1 MSAAAGARQVE
12 LDRVLD
18 AQHVTGEVSDELFA
32 VVDLLESEPSL
43 RRALT
48 DPSTPD
54 ASRRA
59 LAADVLG
66 GRVSRATVEVV
77 GAAASLRWGG
87 PSGMVAALERQGVRA
102 LLGMAQATGELDTVE
117 EELFRFSRIVDAD
130 HALRAALS
138 DRSTSLVGR
147 QAIVADLLQGRSR
160 PITLALA
167 QRAVAAR
174 QRTFDL
180 TVDMFLRL
188 AAEVRQRAIAT
199 VTVARPLTDDHR
211 ERLRAALVTQLG
223 REINLHVVID
233 PQIMG
238 GVRVQ
243 IGDEVIEG
251 TVSGRLAAA
260 ERQMN

>member
-18 AQHVTGEVSDELFA
+18 AQHVTREVADELFA
-32 VVDLLESEPSL
+32 VVDLLEAEPSL

-54 ASRRA
+54 DSRRA

-66 GRVSRATVEVV
+66 GRVSQATVAVV
-77 GAAASLRWGG
+77 VAAAGLRWGG

-102 LLGMAQATGELDTVE
+102 LLGIAQTTGELDAVE

-147 QAIVADLLQGRSR
+147 QGIVTDLLQGRGR
-160 PITLALA
+160 PITVALA

-180 TVDMFLRL
+180 TVDTFLRL
-188 AAEVRQRAIAT
+188 AAEARQRAIAT
-199 VTVARPLTDDHR
+199 VTVARPLADDHR
-211 ERLRAALVTQLG
+211 ERIRAALVRQLG
-223 REINLHVVID
+223 REINLHVEID
-233 PQIMG
+233 PQVMG

>member
-18 AQHVTGEVSDELFA
+18 AQHVTGEVADELFA
-32 VVDLLESEPSL
+32 VVDLLEAEPAL

-54 ASRRA
+54 ESRRA
-59 LAADVLG
+59 LASDVLG
-66 GRVSRATVEVV
+66 GRVSPASVAVV

-102 LLGMAQATGELDTVE
+102 LLGMAQATGELDAVE

-130 HALRAALS
+130 NALRAALS
-138 DRSTSLVGR
+138 DRSSSLVGR
-147 QAIVADLLQGRSR
+147 QVIVTELLQGRGR
-160 PITLALA
+160 PITIALA

-180 TVDMFLRL
+180 TVETFLTL
-188 AAEVRQRAIAT
+188 AAEARQRAIAT

-211 ERLRAALVTQLG
+211 ERIRAALVRQLG

-233 PQIMG
+233 PQVMG